1 MRNINI
7 RFLLGVLFVVAVLNA
22 ANADTVS
29 PRESREIRNLRAF
42 AKLYGYVKYF
52 HPSDEASA
60 IDWDKFAVYGVE
72 QVKGAKNSKELMTA
86 LEELFLPIAPT
97 IQIYTSGQKP
107 GDPAKHVP
115 NDTTGL
121 KVVTWQHYGGGSGQ
135 PRSPF
140 KSIRLN
146 RENRIPISV
155 RVDQTIDATKYRGK
169 EIKLKTFVRTNVS
182 GGNHGVLYLRPYR
195 GEAGDSFCYSPLIK
209 STEWQAYEIAGKI
222 DDDVTRVVFGCF
234 LKRTGEVWVDEFELF
249 YKHEKD
255 EWEAIKIENHSFEK
269 GEAKNKPE
277 GWNVSDTRGY
287 SFKIDIENPYKGKK
301 CLLIEGEGKIRSE
314 KIFEEHP
321 KIGEVVNKTLNA
333 GLFCQIPLALYSDEN
348 GTLGKDEKYPLAK
361 LLEKLEAVPA
371 GKLTANDE
379 GVRLADVVIAWNVFQ
394 HFYPYFDV
402 VDVDWDSELT
412 NTLQKAMTDKNEED
426 FFYTLSRFIAKLE
439 DGHGWLD
446 HTRVQSQWAYLPFR
460 VDWIENQVIVTVSK
474 DTTKVHKGD
483 IIVSLD
489 GTKAEQ
495 ALLDAEKYISG
506 SPQWRRVG
514 ALGRFGYGDKGT
526 KAKLVVKRDNQTFEI
541 EVERNHRPAIFE
553 PKRSKIDKIKDDI
566 YYVDLRRAEW
576 KEIEESIHELAEAT
590 GVIFDLRGYP
600 YEERIYEV
608 ICHLLQERGT
618 YNQWRA
624 VPQVIY
630 PDYQKVTY
638 RERDWTLEP
647 EEPQIEGK
655 VVFLTDASAISYAE
669 ILLAFITNGKL
680 AEIVGQPTAG
690 TSGNMNDFRLP
701 GGFRVSWTGM
711 KVVERDGSQHYLI
724 GILPT
729 VPVQRTI
736 QGVIDGRDEFLEKA
750 LEKINRE

>member
-1 MRNINI
+1 MEHLRIH
-7 RFLLGVLFVVAVLNA
+7 FLLCITFLLVIFTCSEAE
-22 ANADTVS
+22 TIS
-29 PRESREIRNLRAF
+29 STESQKIQNLRAF

-60 IDWDKFAVYGVE
+60 IDWDKFAIYGAK
-72 QVKGAKNSKELMTA
+72 QVKDAKNTKELKTT
-86 LEELFLPIAPT
+86 LEALFLLIAPT

-107 GDPAKHVP
+107 EGPMKHVP
-115 NDTTGL
+115 DDTAGL
-121 KVVTWQHYGGGSGQ
+121 KVVTWQHYGGGSGR

-146 RENRIPISV
+146 RENRIPISG

-169 EIKLKTFVRTNVS
+169 EIKLKAFARTNVS
-182 GGNHGVLYLRPYR
+182 GFGNQSGLFLWIRGGRGGGSVDKRP
-195 GEAGDSFCYSPLIK
+195 IK
-209 STEWQAYEIAGKI
+209 SREWQAYEIAGKI
-222 DDDVTRVVFGCF
+222 DDDATRIFFGCH
-234 LKRTGEVWVDEFELF
+234 LKGIGRLWADEFQLF
-249 YKHEKD
+249 TKD
-255 EWEAIKIENHSFEK
+255 ESNEWQAIKIKDPGFE
-269 GEAKNKPE
+269 EDQANSKPQA
-277 GWNVSDTRGY
+277 WNIHDSPGY
-287 SFKIDIENPYKGKK
+287 SLKIDIENPYKGDK
-301 CLLIEGEGKIRSE
+301 CLLIGSQSLSGKLFE
-314 KIFEEHP
+314 KHP
-321 KIGEVVNKTLNA
+321 KIGEVVNKALNA

-379 GVRLADVVIAWNVFQ
+379 DVRLANVVIAWNVFQ

-426 FFYTLSRFIAKLE
+426 FYYTLSRFIAKLE

-446 HTRVQSQWAYLPFR
+446 HPRVQSQWAYLPFR

-483 IIVSLD
+483 IIVSID

-506 SPQWRRVG
+506 SPQWRRVT
-514 ALGRFGYGDKGT
+514 ALERFGYGDKGT

-541 EVERNHRPAIFE
+541 EVERNHRRAISE
-553 PKRSKIDKIKDDI
+553 PKRPKIDKIKDDM
-566 YYVDLRRAEW
+566 YYVDLRRAEM
-576 KEIEESIHELAEAT
+576 KEIGERIHELAEAT

-600 YEERIYEV
+600 YDERIYEV

-618 YNQWRA
+618 YDQWRA
-624 VPQVIY
+624 VPQVTY

-638 RERDWTLEP
+638 RKRDWTLEP
-647 EEPQIEGK
+647 EEPRIEGK

-669 ILLAFITNGKL
+669 VLLAFIANGKL

-690 TSGNMNDFRLP
+690 TSGNANRFRLP
-701 GGFRVSWTGM
+701 GSFRVSWTGM
-711 KVVERDGSQHYLI
+711 KVVESDGSQHYLI

-729 VPVQRTI
+729 VSVKRTI
-736 QGVIDGRDEFLEKA
+736 QGVIEGRDEFLEKA
-750 LEKINRE
+750 LEIINEK